1 MAKRKSFARSMWEER
16 QRNKREKQ
24 RLEEAGKRRD
34 LAVER
39 EQRQQRQQRQR
50 QREAAERR
58 KRQKALEADRKDAAQ
73 KRQYDQIMAE
83 QGAARAKAKTAD
95 VDATIAAIE
104 AVLTT
109 RSRNLTRHH
118 AALVDAVA
126 TGDPAAVGDTVESV
140 LAASTYPAGVPVTCQ
155 AAYKAEAGELL
166 IDCELP
172 RQDAVPAVTGYR
184 YIKSKKEERAT
195 ARSDTDRKRIYGR
208 LIARIALRVIREAFD
223 ATPPAVVGTVTM
235 NAHVSAVHTATGRPI
250 RPCLISVMAERD
262 EFDQLHLDAP
272 ELDPQHCLRYLNAIV
287 SPHPYDLEAVRPVA
301 VFDLDKYKFVEEMQ
315 VAAGLDSRPDLL
327 DLTPTEFEHLVREL
341 FQATGMQSWVT
352 QASRDEGVDAVAT
365 NPDPVLGGLCVIQAK
380 RYKGIV
386 GLEAVH
392 ALAGVMDDKAAAKGI
407 LITTS
412 WFGKA
417 SYKFAARNGRI
428 QLIDGRGIKAMMHD
442 QLGRDVLIGLP
453 KLPPGWARQDVT

>member
-1 MAKRKSFARSMWEER
+1 MAKRKSFARQAWEER

-24 RLEEAGKRRD
+24 RLAEAGKRHE

-39 EQRQQRQQRQR
+39 EQRQQSRNQQR

-58 KRQKALEADRKDAAQ
+58 KRQTALERDRDDAAQ
-73 KRQYDQIMAE
+73 KRQYEQIMAE

-95 VDATIAAIE
+95 IDAKIAAIDS
-104 AVLTT
+104 VLTD
-109 RSRNLTRHH
+109 RSRDLPRHH
-118 AALVDAVA
+118 TALVDAVA
-126 TGDPAAVGDTVESV
+126 AGDPGVVGDTLQSV
-140 LAASTYPAGVPVTCQ
+140 LAASTYPADVPVTCQ
-155 AAYKAEAGELL
+155 AAYRAEAGELL

-172 RQDAVPAVTGYR
+172 RQEAVPAITGYR
-184 YIKSKKEERAT
+184 YIKNKKEERPT
-195 ARSDTDRKRIYGR
+195 ARSDADRKRIYGR

-272 ELDPQHCLRYLNAIV
+272 ELDARHCLRYLNAIV
-287 SPHPYDLEAVRPVA
+287 SPHPYDLEAVRPV
-301 VFDLDKYKFVEEMQ
+301 VEFDLSKYKFVEEMQ
-315 VAAGLDSRPDLL
+315 VAAGLDSRPNLL
-327 DLTPTEFEHLVREL
+327 ELKPVEFEHLVREL
-341 FQATGMQSWVT
+341 FQAAGMQSWVT

-365 NPDPVLGGLCVIQAK
+365 NDDEVLGGLCVIQAK

-407 LITTS
+407 LVTTS

-417 SYKFAARNGRI
+417 SRDFAARNGRI
-428 QLIDGRGIKAMMHD
+428 QLIDGRGLKEMLQRH
-442 QLGRDVLIGLP
+442 LGRDVLIGLP
-453 KLPPGWARQDVT
+453 KVPRDWARHDIT

>member
-1 MAKRKSFARSMWEER
+1 VAKRKSFARQAWEER

-24 RLEEAGKRRD
+24 RLEEAGKRHE

-39 EQRQQRQQRQR
+39 EQRQQRRDRQR

-58 KRQKALEADRKDAAQ
+58 KRQTALELEREDAAQ
-73 KRQYDQIMAE
+73 KRQYEQIMAE
-83 QGAARAKAKTAD
+83 QGTARAKARTAD
-95 VDATIAAIE
+95 IDAKIAAIE
-104 AVLTT
+104 SVLTD
-109 RSRNLTRHH
+109 RSRDLARHH

-126 TGDPAAVGDTVESV
+126 AGDPAVVGDTVQSA
-140 LAASTYPAGVPVTCQ
+140 LTASTYPTDVPVTCQ
-155 AAYKAEAGELL
+155 AHYKAEAGELL

-172 RQDAVPAVTGYR
+172 RQDVLPAVARYR
-184 YIKSKKEERAT
+184 YIKTKKEERAT
-195 ARSDTDRKRIYGR
+195 ARTEADRKRIYGR
-208 LIARIALRVIREAFD
+208 LIARIALRVTREAFD

-250 RPCLISVMAERD
+250 RSCLISVMAERD

-301 VFDLDKYKFVEEMQ
+301 EFDLSKYKFVEEMQ

-341 FQATGMQSWVT
+341 FQATGMRAWVT

-380 RYKGIV
+380 RYKNLV

-417 SYKFAARNGRI
+417 TYKFATRNGRI
-428 QLIDGRGIKAMMHD
+428 QLIDGRGLKAMMHD

-453 KLPPGWARQDVT
+453 KLPPGWARHDVT